1 MMETLFFITLA
12 ISTPVSVSFIPHSD
26 QVEASEWIISKDA
39 ELLLSKN
46 KYDQTPLHTCLYSAA
61 LNTYAMIRRSHAVS
75 LPLQEEDVFHHTPI
89 HMFKSILQ
97 RTREMGIERF

>member
-1 MMETLFFITLA
+1 MLVK
-12 ISTPVSVSFIPHSD
+12 STPVSVSFIPRSYQVLASD
-26 QVEASEWIISKDA
+26 FIFSNDA
-39 ELLLSKN
+39 ELILYKN

-75 LPLQEEDVFHHTPI
+75 LPLQEEDAFHHTPI

-97 RTREMGIERF
+97 RTREMGIEIF